1 MQESEFKR
9 SLDIHS
15 FVCRLL
21 NESVMSEPNKELSE
35 AFDAAKD
42 ASEPLE
48 RPSEPQPF
56 VSRFGAKGVP
66 SLDNAENITP
76 QFENAKE
83 ATRSLEEPA
92 QPEPFASRFEAKGV
106 PSLDEKENITPDFN
120 STASNQNDKREMS
133 TESDG
138 RNSEMVEKDKSS
150 LELKPSD
157 NDRDRKAVDRKA
169 HLEDMA
175 KEDKEARLEMLLK
188 MADQIAKDKEME
200 PELDRDM
207 GMSR

>member
-1 MQESEFKR
+1 
-9 SLDIHS
+9 
-15 FVCRLL
+15 
-21 NESVMSEPNKELSE
+21 MSEPNKELSE

-76 QFENAKE
+76 QFESAKE
-83 ATRSLEEPA
+83 STQPLEKPA
-92 QPEPFASRFEAKGV
+92 EPEPFVSQFEPKGV

-120 STASNQNDKREMS
+120 LTASNQNDKRE
-133 TESDG
+133 TTTQVDG
-138 RNSEMVEKDKSS
+138 RSSEMVEKDKPSP
-150 LELKPSD
+150 ELKPSE

-169 HLEDMA
+169 HLEGMA

-188 MADQIAKDKEME
+188 MADQIAKEKETE
-200 PELDRDM
+200 PELDRDL
-207 GMSR
+207 GMDR